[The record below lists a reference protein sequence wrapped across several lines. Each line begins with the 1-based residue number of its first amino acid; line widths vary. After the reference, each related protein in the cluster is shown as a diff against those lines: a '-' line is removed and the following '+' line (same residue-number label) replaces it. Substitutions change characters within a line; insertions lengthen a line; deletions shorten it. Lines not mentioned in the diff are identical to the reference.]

1 MDCSLPCLMVGV
13 GRYIARAIKK
23 IAADHFLQVGLG
35 RYIAKA
41 SAAGTKLSHRELP
54 LASSV
59 KLVKR
64 VLQLPHLFTLHTPA
78 WRAGVSGR
86 PRGLQRVGMWIVMGE
101 RTASS
106 GIVGGLRLVIARAAC
121 MSARQRRLGRR
132 SHSMLPV
139 ACPPFH
145 STDFPSEKCA
155 NEEE

>member
-1 MDCSLPCLMVGV
+1 M
-13 GRYIARAIKK
+13 
-23 IAADHFLQVGLG
+23 QVGLG
-35 RYIAKA
+35 RYIAKT

-78 WRAGVSGR
+78 RRAGVSGQ

-106 GIVGGLRLVIARAAC
+106 GMAGGLRHVIARAAC
-121 MSARQRRLGRR
+121 MSARQRRWGRR
-132 SHSMLPV
+132 THSMLPV
-139 ACPPFH
+139 ACPPW
-145 STDFPSEKCA
+145 STDFGNDYWRKIDEK
-155 NEEE
+155 E